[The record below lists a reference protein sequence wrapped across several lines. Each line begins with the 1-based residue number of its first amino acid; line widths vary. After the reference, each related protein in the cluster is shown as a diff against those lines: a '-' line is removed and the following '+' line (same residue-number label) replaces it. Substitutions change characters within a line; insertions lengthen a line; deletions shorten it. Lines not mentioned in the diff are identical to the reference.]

1 MALIAMAV
9 HDTEENKRS
18 KLTEETLL
26 SIYKTVDLKKH
37 RFIIV
42 DNGSSI
48 ENRGITDAF
57 VQSCNNTLPE
67 QIERKLMY
75 SFPDRES
82 DNVSKI
88 QLEKNIG
95 TAKAINLA
103 WKERKPGEH
112 CIKMDNDVI
121 INQSGWVDEME
132 EAIEREP
139 QIGICGLK
147 RKDLWQHPGHPDRM
161 YKSELIMLPHEP
173 GQRWIIAEKTRDIM
187 GTCTMFNSALLDKIG
202 YLFQPSLY
210 GYDDVL
216 ASLRSNKAGF
226 INVFLTHIN
235 IDHID
240 PGGTEYIDWKHKE
253 SGKVT
258 QEVIKIIDEY
268 IAGTRSIYHE
278 AS

>member
-9 HDTEENKRS
+9 HDTEENGRS
-18 KLTEETLL
+18 ELTRKTLG
-26 SIYKTVDLKKH
+26 SISKTVDLSH
-37 RFIIV
+37 DRLFII
-42 DNGSSI
+42 DNGSFVETKLLLDAYKNTYSGQQISI
-48 ENRGITDAF
+48 I
-57 VQSCNNTLPE
+57 TLPE
-67 QIERKLMY
+67 
-75 SFPDRES
+75 
-82 DNVSKI
+82 
-88 QLEKNIG
+88 NIG

-121 INQSGWVDEME
+121 INQSDWVDEME

>member
-9 HDTEENKRS
+9 HDTEENGRS
-18 KLTEETLL
+18 ELTRKTLG
-26 SIYKTVDLKKH
+26 SISKTVDLSH
-37 RFIIV
+37 DRLFII
-42 DNGSSI
+42 DNGSFGETKLLLDAYKNTYSGQQISI
-48 ENRGITDAF
+48 I
-57 VQSCNNTLPE
+57 TLPE
-67 QIERKLMY
+67 
-75 SFPDRES
+75 
-82 DNVSKI
+82 
-88 QLEKNIG
+88 NIG

-121 INQSGWVDEME
+121 INQSDWVDEME

>member
-9 HDTEENKRS
+9 HDTEENGRS
-18 KLTEETLL
+18 ELTRKTLG
-26 SIYKTVDLKKH
+26 SISKTVDLSH
-37 RFIIV
+37 DRLFII
-42 DNGSSI
+42 DNGSFVETKLLLDAYKNTYSGQQISI
-48 ENRGITDAF
+48 I
-57 VQSCNNTLPE
+57 TLPE
-67 QIERKLMY
+67 
-75 SFPDRES
+75 
-82 DNVSKI
+82 
-88 QLEKNIG
+88 NIG

>member
-9 HDTEENKRS
+9 HDTEENGRS
-18 KLTEETLL
+18 ELTRKTLG
-26 SIYKTVDLKKH
+26 SISKTVDLSH
-37 RFIIV
+37 DRLFII
-42 DNGSSI
+42 DNGSFVETKLLLDAYKNTYFGQQISI
-48 ENRGITDAF
+48 I
-57 VQSCNNTLPE
+57 TLPE
-67 QIERKLMY
+67 
-75 SFPDRES
+75 
-82 DNVSKI
+82 
-88 QLEKNIG
+88 NIG